1 MRAIGLRRGLFLL
14 AVLLTLA
21 LAGLFGGMV
30 VLMNVQPGFM
40 GMTHFTEEHHRVHD
54 VTFALLNGTAV
65 VGMLAQLR
73 APARNMAG
81 QLMALIP
88 FAALMLAVALTNTW
102 VLSPPWLIVG
112 ASTVLTTMFHPAGD
126 PIRAFAGSRP
136 DRAMLALVGAAAIP
150 LLAFAWTS
158 IGLQRV
164 GPTDHAVA
172 GHYGY
177 MAAMAFTVIGVGL
190 LASARPQGW
199 RITAWVAGSLPII
212 LGVVSLLYPA
222 ADSRLE
228 AMWAV
233 IAAAWG
239 IAFVAVAE
247 LRRREGL
254 TGGD

>member
-1 MRAIGLRRGLFLL
+1 MRAIGWRRSAFLL
-14 AVLLTLA
+14 AVLLTLG

-30 VLMNVQPGFM
+30 IVMNLQPGFM
-40 GMTHFTEEHHRVHD
+40 GMTHFAEEHHRVHD

-65 VGMLAQLR
+65 TGMLAQLR

-81 QLMALIP
+81 QLMALVP

-126 PIRAFAGSRP
+126 PLRAFAGSRP

-150 LLAFAWTS
+150 LVAFAWTN
-158 IGLQRV
+158 IGLQRA
-164 GPTDHAVA
+164 GPTDHALA

-177 MAAMAFTVIGVGL
+177 MAAFTFTVIAVGL
-190 LASARPQGW
+190 LASARPRGW
-199 RITAWVAGSLPII
+199 RPAAWVAGSLPIV

-222 ADSRLE
+222 ADSRLDE
-228 AMWAV
+228 MWAA
-233 IAAAWG
+233 IAIVWG
-239 IAFVAVAE
+239 IAFVAAAI
-247 LRRREGL
+247 RRH
-254 TGGD
+254 